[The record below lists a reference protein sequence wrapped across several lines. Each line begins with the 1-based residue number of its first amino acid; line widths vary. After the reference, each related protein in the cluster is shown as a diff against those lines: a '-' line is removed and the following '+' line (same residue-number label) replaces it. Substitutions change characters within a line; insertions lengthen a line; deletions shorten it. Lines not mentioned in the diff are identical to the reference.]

1 MWWRKTGCIP
11 TKEGLSHDRLLG
23 GRVVCAPDL
32 GAGVPV
38 PTRDSRGSG
47 VPGGLALRSY
57 RGWGA
62 DRWGLWAWVCAGRLH
77 GRMRG
82 YLMSESTV
90 VLNVTDPGNNLH
102 GVPPCPGCG
111 DRHRYPT
118 WHAELERELTDVPPT
133 WIPAL
138 LR

>member
-1 MWWRKTGCIP
+1 
-11 TKEGLSHDRLLG
+11 
-23 GRVVCAPDL
+23 
-32 GAGVPV
+32 
-38 PTRDSRGSG
+38 
-47 VPGGLALRSY
+47 
-57 RGWGA
+57 
-62 DRWGLWAWVCAGRLH
+62 
-77 GRMRG
+77 
-82 YLMSESTV
+82 MSESTV

-138 LR
+138 LRTLIRTAMRKQVFLPDGGLETFVHSSCQDRTPSDG